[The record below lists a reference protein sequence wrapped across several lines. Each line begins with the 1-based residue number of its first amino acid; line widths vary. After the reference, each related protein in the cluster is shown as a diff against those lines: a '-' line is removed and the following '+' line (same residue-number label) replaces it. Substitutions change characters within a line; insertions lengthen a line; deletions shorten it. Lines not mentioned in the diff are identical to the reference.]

1 MNRATRVWAGALIVL
16 ACVGTVR
23 AHHSGSMYD
32 TAPVWITGR
41 VVAFEPSNP
50 HTVTMLEATSADGQ
64 PSRWAIEGPG
74 QSQLGRMNAGMDVP
88 AVGQVITVCAFP
100 YRSVEEL
107 SRMFPE
113 ADFSSS
119 RVLQGT
125 DGSSPRYVAGH
136 VMLMPDGEWRLWEPH
151 GLISACVLSSGIPRE
166 SWVGFLSTND
176 RARRLWCEQRRYS
189 HVRST
194 ASLQALVEELNSAIA
209 DPCP

>member
-1 MNRATRVWAGALIVL
+1 
-16 ACVGTVR
+16 
-23 AHHSGSMYD
+23 MYD
-32 TAPVWITGR
+32 TAPFWITGR
-41 VVAFEPSNP
+41 VVAFEPANP
-50 HTVTMLEATSADGQ
+50 HTVTMLEATSAGGQ
-64 PSRWAIEGPG
+64 LSRWAIEGPG
-74 QSQLGRMNAGMDVP
+74 QSQLDRMTPGMDAP
-88 AVGQVITVCAFP
+88 ALGEVITVCAFR

-119 RVLQGT
+119 RVLQAT

-136 VMLMPDGEWRLWEPH
+136 VMLMADGDWRLWEPH
-151 GLISACVLSSGIPRE
+151 GFIGACVLSSGLPRE

-194 ASLQALVEELNSAIA
+194 ASLQALVEEMNSAIV
-209 DPCP
+209 DLCP